1 MLRQGEHLQSNM
13 LKPFYTWMQPDTEIL
28 QKPTC
33 ILLGLEGKKGLEGFH
48 KGNLKQSAFI

>member
-13 LKPFYTWMQPDTEIL
+13 LKPFYTWMQPDMEIL

-33 ILLGLEGKKGLEGFH
+33 ILLGLEGKKRPTKETLNKVLSFSDE
-48 KGNLKQSAFI
+48 